1 MAAEVQASTADD
13 EIDLK
18 ELFFALWAG
27 KIWVSVSTVTCA
39 CLAIVYA
46 LSVTPEFEAKSVFE
60 LKSVGGGS
68 NLPGQLDGL
77 ASLAGINFGGKSDGA
92 VLDRLAG
99 RDFVER
105 LADDVAL
112 LDDPFYAPA
121 EESDGFSLR
130 GAIRG
135 LLVGDADTSGSTKDV
150 IDDVFEVYSKTVA
163 VSATTNGSYEVV
175 VTHVDPVRAA
185 AIANAIVERLVSE
198 TSGEKRAEDLARLN
212 YLSQQL
218 AEAATLM
225 EDTSQ
230 AVSEFALANSLS
242 ATGAFAQRSE
252 EIYQLN
258 EQRRRSLK
266 MIAAVRDIVQLLQGT
281 PTPDVGAYNVLKE
294 RNRIVDDVE
303 FRRLLGVSESLT
315 QWQWPRLERLMASLD
330 VLDERVARSES
341 RLVELNREAERYAKS
356 SEQLMILKRDAA
368 VAEATYQVLIEQV
381 KAQSLVSGFEG
392 ETVRIYQSATP
403 PAKASAPQKTL
414 IVALGIVLG
423 GFVGAAVALVRSMV
437 SGRLHTRTAVSEAV
451 QSNFEVSLRPLRKAK
466 ALAREDVQGVIDKIS
481 ASVGYMDL
489 DVAWKESASPIFMIG
504 DFTNSHAGVHLGL
517 ALGEGRIGKK
527 RNAVLLVGG
536 SVPQGLD
543 QRFAGSDATLVV
555 YSWSEHL
562 DVLHLP
568 NESLRLIASALE
580 NLSKSSEYECVVA
593 VVSGELVST
602 VGRVLPSEKTF
613 VSVVTQPGITTR
625 QELQRLT
632 AAVKVGANVSIA

>member
-1 MAAEVQASTADD
+1 MTAEDNASTADD

-27 KIWVSVSTVTCA
+27 KIWVTVSTFTCA
-39 CLAIVYA
+39 CLAVVYA
-46 LSVTPEFEAKSVFE
+46 LSVTPEFQAKSVFE

-68 NLPGQLDGL
+68 NLSGQLGGL
-77 ASLAGINFGGKSDGA
+77 ASLAGINVGGKSDGA

-121 EESDGFSLR
+121 EDPGGFSLR

-135 LLVGDADTSGSTKDV
+135 LLVGDAYTSGSSKDV
-150 IDDVFEVYSKTVA
+150 IDDVFEVYSETVV
-163 VSATTNGSYEVV
+163 VSATSNGSYEVV
-175 VTHVDPVRAA
+175 VTHEDPARAA
-185 AIANAIVERLVSE
+185 EIANAIVERLVSE

-225 EDTSQ
+225 EGTSQ

-258 EQRRRSLK
+258 EQRRRSLE
-266 MIAAVRDIVQLLQGT
+266 MIAAVRDIVELLRGT
-281 PTPDVGAYNVLKE
+281 PTPDGGAYDVLKQSH
-294 RNRIVDDVE
+294 RILEDVE

-315 QWQWPRLERLMASLD
+315 QWQWPRLERLTASLD

-403 PAKASAPQKTL
+403 PAKASAPKKTL

-423 GFVGAAVALVRSMV
+423 GFVGAVAVLVRSV
-437 SGRLHTRTAVSEAV
+437 RSGRLYTRTAVRDAV
-451 QSNFEVSLRPLRKAK
+451 RSNLEVSLPFLRKMK
-466 ALAREDVQGVIDKIS
+466 ARKREALQFIIDKVS
-481 ASVGYMDL
+481 ASVGFMDL
-489 DVAWKESASPIFMIG
+489 SEVWKKSG
-504 DFTNSHAGVHLGL
+504 TTTVLLGNFTKNDAGLYLGL
-517 ALGEGRIGKK
+517 ALAEGRAAKK
-527 RNAVLLVGG
+527 RNAVLVLGG
-536 SVPQGLD
+536 NVPRCLE
-543 QRFAGSDATLVV
+543 QRSAGSDATLAV
-555 YSWSEHL
+555 YLWSERV

-568 NESLRLIASALE
+568 NDSLRSTAESLEKLLLASEYDYVLVVASA
-580 NLSKSSEYECVVA
+580 
-593 VVSGELVST
+593 ELVST
-602 VGRVLPSEKTF
+602 VGLMLPSGKTF
-613 VSVVTQPGITTR
+613 VTVVTQPGITTR
-625 QELQRLT
+625 QDIERLR
-632 AAVKVGANVSIA
+632 AAVKVGATVSIA